1 MKNIAFIICM
11 VLVGLVTQQVKSQ
24 EKSIDIPLSEAGKRG
39 VLRVEV
45 HRGTVAVKGTNR
57 DDVLV
62 TYESLSRKSSQPQET
77 KNGLKKI
84 TGGGID
90 LEIRENDNKVVVD
103 VEHSSNPV
111 ALVIEVPKDFDL
123 KIGTHHIGNVALE
136 NINGEIVIDAHH
148 GGVSAKDIS
157 GSLVANS
164 WHGDIKVAFN
174 EVASDI
180 PMAFTTYHGDVELML
195 PSSAK
200 ADLKLRTDK
209 GDIFSG
215 FDVELKKQSVNRE
228 KDENGV
234 YKVSVDELITGTING
249 GGNAMSLQTHHGD
262 IYVKKN

>member
-24 EKSIDIPLSEAGKRG
+24 EKSIDIPLSETGKRG
-39 VLRVEV
+39 ALRVEV
-45 HRGTVAVKGTNR
+45 HRGTVTVKGTNR
-57 DDVLV
+57 EDVLV
-62 TYESLSRKSSQPQET
+62 TYESLNKSSSQPKET

-84 TGGGID
+84 NGGGID

-103 VEHSSNPV
+103 VDHSSNPV
-111 ALVIEVPKDFDL
+111 ALVIEVPIDFDL

-136 NINGEIVIDAHH
+136 NINGEIVVDAHH
-148 GGVSAKDIS
+148 GGVSATDIS

-174 EVASDI
+174 EVANDI

-200 ADLKLRTDK
+200 ADLKLRSDR

-215 FDVELKKQSVNRE
+215 FDVELKKQSINRE
-228 KDENGV
+228 KDEDGV
-234 YKVSVDELITGTING
+234 YKVSVDEMITGTING
-249 GGNAMSLQTHHGD
+249 GGNSMSLQTHHGD